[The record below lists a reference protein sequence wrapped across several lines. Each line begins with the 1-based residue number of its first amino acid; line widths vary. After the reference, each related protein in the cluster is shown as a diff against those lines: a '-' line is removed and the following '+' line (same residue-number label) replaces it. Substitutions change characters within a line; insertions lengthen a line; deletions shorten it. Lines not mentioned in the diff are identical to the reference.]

1 MDKLQVGFLFF
12 ERERIY
18 PFTNVSQVFSCKPI
32 PRSLSQISNQK
43 REMTVFKQN
52 IIKFKEDNERSF

>member
-18 PFTNVSQVFSCKPI
+18 PFTNVSQVFSSTPI